1 MDMSLGF
8 PQLVLE
14 TKENEK
20 GCPMYDSENKNCQ
33 VYHDMP
39 LNCQAYP
46 LGYNGEKYFVTDT
59 ACQGLGEGEMTA
71 EQLKVQRDAAKEDY
85 EARVESNTLV
95 PLLYS
100 IIMGNLVDVKNLK
113 VHFPVYGGVLSKKVA
128 TVKAVDGISLQIK
141 EGEILSIAGESG
153 CGKSTLLNLLA
164 GLDIP
169 SEGEVLIDNT
179 NISTLPEHKRTE
191 LRARNLGFV
200 YQFHH
205 LLKDFSSIYNTA
217 LPLLI
222 SGVDTN
228 QAMAKAQEILKKV
241 GLENRTNH
249 KPSELSGGERQRVAI
264 ARAMITCLLYTSPS
278 PRDS

>member
-1 MDMSLGF
+1 MSNIVECRSLGF
-8 PQLVLE
+8 NYGKGNSKTSVL
-14 TKENEK
+14 KNLNFQIKSNEK
-20 GCPMYDSENKNCQ
+20 I
-33 VYHDMP
+33 
-39 LNCQAYP
+39 A
-46 LGYNGEKYFVTDT
+46 
-59 ACQGLGEGEMTA
+59 
-71 EQLKVQRDAAKEDY
+71 
-85 EARVESNTLV
+85 
-95 PLLYS
+95 
-100 IIMGNLVDVKNLK
+100 IIG
-113 VHFPVYGGVLSKKVA
+113 
-128 TVKAVDGISLQIK
+128 Q
-141 EGEILSIAGESG
+141 SG

-169 SEGEVLIDNT
+169 SEGEVLVDNT

-228 QAMAKAQEILKKV
+228 QAMTKAQEILKKV

-264 ARAMITCLLYTSPS
+264 ARAMITEPTCLMADEPTGNLDATNAREVLDLIIELNKN
-278 PRDS
+278 RDTALLIVTHDLSIANKMERKFDLTNGFLVEK